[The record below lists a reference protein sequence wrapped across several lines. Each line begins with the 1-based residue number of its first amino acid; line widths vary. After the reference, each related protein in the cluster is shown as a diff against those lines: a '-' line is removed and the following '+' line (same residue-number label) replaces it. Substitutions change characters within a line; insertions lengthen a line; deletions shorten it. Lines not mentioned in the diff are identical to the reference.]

1 MKNSFKA
8 MYDQVSSGMT
18 AGDYAVQES
27 WDICQACS
35 AMASVAGLMSS
46 EKEEPDDIKKLSA
59 ILRSLNAF
67 ISGEID
73 EMEQAGTAT
82 ETEPAAKKIPAQVRT
97 DEPPAKKSLDLSY
110 IKTLGVKFPDSLDMA
125 VKFVARD
132 QIKGYTFLWGNPDLV
147 DVEHEYFTKSTNF
160 WDDRIAGPRPLT
172 WDHAQDPDWVKGTS
186 PVIGDI
192 VEYGDDEWGRWYS
205 ANLHRSK
212 QYRKY
217 LDALIEEKR
226 SGTSSD
232 SAPQYV
238 QRVQTGKATWLS
250 EWPWFA
256 SALTVVPAEPRLIGS
271 VDLKSFGITLPD
283 APQLARVD
291 DTERMRRIKLELYL

>member
-1 MKNSFKA
+1 MKNSLKG
-8 MYDQVSSGMT
+8 MYDMVGGGMT

-27 WDICQACS
+27 WDICQACA

-67 ISGEID
+67 ITGEID
-73 EMEQAGTAT
+73 QMEQAGAADAVP
-82 ETEPAAKKIPAQVRT
+82 EAAKKIPAQVRT
-97 DEPPAKKSLDLSY
+97 DAPSAKSLDLTYAKS
-110 IKTLGVKFPDSLDMA
+110 LGIKFPDNFDMA

-160 WDDRIAGPRPLT
+160 WDDKITGPRPLT

-192 VEYGDDEWGRWYS
+192 VEHGDDEWGRWYV

-256 SALTVVPAEPRLIGS
+256 SALTVVPAEPRLIGT

-283 APQLARVD
+283 APLARVND
-291 DTERMRRIKLELYL
+291 IERMRRIKLDLP